1 MIFERGIAVA
11 PLLCGRLIL
20 ERSVFSGRSHD
31 RVLKLPVF
39 AFLIVHPQ
47 SYILFDSGLPSEL
60 WLSQTSL
67 KLTEGLTAV
76 TGESMGLL
84 GELKRKGY
92 APGKITILV
101 NSHGHVDH
109 AGGNRLLPQA
119 HIYRKAGE
127 SSNLAG
133 TAEFDE
139 SLRKTVFVKG
149 DYDLFGD
156 GSVRILATP
165 GHSSDHQSLLV
176 QGKNRQALFTGDAC
190 FRPANLESLTL
201 PLIVENREQA
211 LSSLKRLKE
220 ISLTENVIV
229 FTSHDPGAA
238 DKKIYL

>member
-1 MIFERGIAVA
+1 MIFERELAVV
-11 PLLCGRLIL
+11 PLLCGRLIM

-31 RVLKLPVF
+31 QVLELPVF

-47 SYILFDSGLPSEL
+47 SYILFDTGLPSEL

-67 KLTEGLTAV
+67 KLTEGLTAI
-76 TGESMGLL
+76 TGESTGLL

-92 APGKITILV
+92 DPSKISVVV
-101 NSHGHVDH
+101 NSHGHLDH
-109 AGGNRLLPQA
+109 ASGNCLLPQA
-119 HIYRKAGE
+119 RIYRKADE
-127 SSNLAG
+127 NSNAAV

-156 GSVRILATP
+156 GLVRMLATP

-176 QGKNRQALFTGDAC
+176 QGENRSALFTGDAC
-190 FRPANLESLTL
+190 FRPANLESLIL

-229 FTSHDPGAA
+229 FTTHDPLAT
-238 DKKIYL
+238 DEKIYL